1 MPGLFVNSSEV
12 QNPPYGQWPRQHY
25 GGCSAECTPARPP
38 QKRTAVIIHRC
49 EHSGAEKQPTH
60 KPDQCPD
67 DRRHNVFSV
76 KPHRTPYVVAQRI
89 ERQDKLT
96 RHTGLIARTY
106 GFRCSLDAIYY
117 TGSPGSSH
125 DDVSSNVHRSPRC
138 NRRTSSRGDIVP
150 RTRTSGGSCSGPMP
164 SNAQSLMLR
173 SSKYVRSFVA
183 HSTMSLGTSK

>member
-1 MPGLFVNSSEV
+1 LKPRSMPGLFVNSSEV

-25 GGCSAECTPARPP
+25 GGCSAEWTPARPP
-38 QKRTAVIIHRC
+38 QKCTAVIIHRC

-76 KPHRTPYVVAQRI
+76 KPHRTSYVVAQRI

-106 GFRCSLDAIYY
+106 GFRCSLGTIY
-117 TGSPGSSH
+117 TTSSH
-125 DDVSSNVHRSPRC
+125 AVSTPR
-138 NRRTSSRGDIVP
+138 NGAV
-150 RTRTSGGSCSGPMP
+150 RTRSSTPDHVRTPAPLC
-164 SNAQSLMLR
+164 QSRTRRYRL
-173 SSKYVRSFVA
+173 SS
-183 HSTMSLGTSK
+183 